1 MPSTIGTQLAKQ
13 SGRSSAAASSAAGK
27 EGAASVALARATS
40 GIRADA
46 LKSGA
51 GSAGSATVTALD
63 RLATTS
69 VTLRQLGG
77 GGQPQQCGASPVLA
91 GIPRRRCW
99 RRRRVEDVDDD
110 ALSEELSPAAN
121 GC

>member
-1 MPSTIGTQLAKQ
+1 MTSTIGTQLAKQ

-27 EGAASVALARATS
+27 EGAASVALARTTS

-63 RLATTS
+63 RLTTTS
-69 VTLRQLGG
+69 VTLRGVGGRGPVSRSSAVRPRFFSQGFLAGGAGG
-77 GGQPQQCGASPVLA
+77 GGGSRTSTTTRC
-91 GIPRRRCW
+91 RR
-99 RRRRVEDVDDD
+99 
-110 ALSEELSPAAN
+110 S
-121 GC
+121 